1 MDSYASQSHRE
12 RKEKEKEKKKKK
24 EIKDSLLLTW
34 NKEDYRTAIGFLYLQ
49 RKEKK

>member
-1 MDSYASQSHRE
+1 MDSYASQSDSE
-12 RKEKEKEKKKKK
+12 KKKEKKEKEKKK